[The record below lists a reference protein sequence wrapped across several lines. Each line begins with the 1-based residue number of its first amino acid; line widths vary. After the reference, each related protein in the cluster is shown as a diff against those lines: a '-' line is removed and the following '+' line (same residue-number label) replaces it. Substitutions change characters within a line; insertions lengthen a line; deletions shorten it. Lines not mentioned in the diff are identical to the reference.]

1 MSDLSNLCGADEDA
15 AFAWLQRAIPVLCGC
30 GILPPT
36 LSLLDSMNKHP
47 NAYGLGDRPGMAA
60 LAAEWAAPYQ
70 TQAND
75 GDGPKT
81 TRELVLA
88 ALGDKPDGELEMIFR
103 TFAND
108 ETENWNLDATPLAGV
123 PIFGLYAFKQGE
135 RTYCCSLTPSSWAI
149 ALENVPCY
157 PDQETA
163 PKVNRHGQTAV
174 EAYLDS
180 NDVRSEALEDCYFG
194 FFGDAADLDRREAE
208 HGDVSAPVAF
218 DSNAVNVDLSKL
230 ADHAAGPASPDE
242 RNAFADFA
250 TLRAAVYKTAAA
262 DAWET
267 AREYF
272 SGNQVCP
279 RVILAA

>member
-1 MSDLSNLCGADEDA
+1 MSELSTLCAADEDA
-15 AFAWLQRAIPVLCGC
+15 ALEWLKRAIPVLCGC

-81 TRELVLA
+81 VRELVMA
-88 ALGDKPDGELEMIFR
+88 ALGDTPDGELEMVFR
-103 TFAND
+103 TFASD
-108 ETENWNLDATPLAGV
+108 ETENWNLEGTPLAGV

-149 ALENVPCY
+149 ALENIPCY
-157 PDQETA
+157 PDQENE
-163 PKVNRHGQTAV
+163 PKVNAYGQTAV

-180 NDVRSEALEDCYFG
+180 NDVRNEGLDDCYFG
-194 FFGDAADLDRREAE
+194 FFGDAATLDRREAE
-208 HGDVSAPVAF
+208 QGDVSGPVGF
-218 DSNAVNVDLSKL
+218 DSNVLNVDLSKVGE
-230 ADHAAGPASPDE
+230 HAGSPGNPNRSDVFE
-242 RNAFADFA
+242 DFA

-279 RVILAA
+279 RIVG